1 MRRGIVRG
9 LLREFFKGTEM
20 ASGIEID
27 YEVADRITLA
37 SLREHLS
44 YLQKEVQ
51 DHETKGSYMH
61 PEDYHD
67 SKINLIP
74 SLETLI
80 KYYGG

>member
-9 LLREFFKGTEM
+9 LLGEFLRGTQM

-27 YEVADRITLA
+27 YEVADKITLA
-37 SLREHLS
+37 SLQQHLQ
-44 YLQKEVQ
+44 YLQKEVR
-51 DHETKGSYMH
+51 DHETVGSYMH
-61 PEDYHD
+61 PEDYHN

-74 SLETLI
+74 ALETLI